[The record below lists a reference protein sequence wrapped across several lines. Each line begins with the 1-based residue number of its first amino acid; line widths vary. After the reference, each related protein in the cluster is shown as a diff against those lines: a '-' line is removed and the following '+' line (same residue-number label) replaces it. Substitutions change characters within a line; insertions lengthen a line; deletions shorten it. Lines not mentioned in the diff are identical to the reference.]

1 MYTGFFIAGRV
12 VYFLNIRY
20 RGGVKMGY
28 FSKVRTYQIYIVL
41 NIDIRRILMFPRNAK
56 VWRLYMFIFLLV
68 VLRGFYRNA

>member
-1 MYTGFFIAGRV
+1 
-12 VYFLNIRY
+12 
-20 RGGVKMGY
+20 MGY